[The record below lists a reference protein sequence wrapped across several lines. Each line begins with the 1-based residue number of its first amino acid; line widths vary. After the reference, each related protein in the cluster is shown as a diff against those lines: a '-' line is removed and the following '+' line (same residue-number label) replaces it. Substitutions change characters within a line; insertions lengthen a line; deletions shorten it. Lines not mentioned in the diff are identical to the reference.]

1 MQYGTWKVEES
12 VGEGGQGHLFLVTD
26 VAKQRNGKFA
36 LKRLKDDRRKCR
48 FRLEIEAIGKLNHPN
63 IVGVVDFNVDQSP
76 YYYVMEYCEDGSLEK
91 IGGPQFKGEIAKS
104 VAILEPICDAL
115 AAVHAREIV
124 HRDIKPANILMR
136 ADGAPVIADFG
147 ICHVDGD
154 ECVTLGKEAMGA
166 RDYIAPEM
174 ESGRR
179 HLGEPS
185 EKTDVYALG
194 KVLYWMLSG
203 GSIFA
208 REDHRA
214 APLTKVLGE
223 QRWEHVHMVLDKV
236 VVEKP
241 SDRLGLKSF
250 HQELRKVRELVMG
263 NFAPLKPSIGIKC
276 RFCGLGTYQ
285 RMGKAQVGHTAGP
298 LQAFDQ
304 PTSEGAQQIAS
315 MNVLS
320 CDECGHVELFNAAKT
335 TSWWEK

>member
-1 MQYGTWKVEES
+1 MQYKTWKVEKS

-26 VAKQRNGKFA
+26 VTKQRNGQFA
-36 LKRLKDDRRKCR
+36 LKRLKDDRRKDR
-48 FRLEIEAIGKLNHPN
+48 FRLEVEAIRKLNHPN

-76 YYYVMEYCEDGSLEK
+76 YYYVMEYYEGGSLEK
-91 IGGPQFKGEIAKS
+91 IGGPQFKGEIAKC
-104 VAILEPICDAL
+104 VAILEPICAAL
-115 AAVHAREIV
+115 AAVHAKGIV

-147 ICHVDGD
+147 ICHVDSN
-154 ECVTLGKEAMGA
+154 ESVTLHEGAMGA
-166 RDYIAPEM
+166 RNYIAPEM
-174 ESGRR
+174 ESSRR

-214 APLTKVLGE
+214 APLTTVLGE
-223 QRWEHVHMVLDKV
+223 QRWEHVHMLLDKV
-236 VVEKP
+236 IVEKP
-241 SDRLGLKSF
+241 SDRLGLNSF

-285 RMGKAQVGHTAGP
+285 RMGQARVGSAVGP
-298 LQAFDQ
+298 LQAIE
-304 PTSEGAQQIAS
+304 PRTEAPPHINS

-320 CDECGHVELFNAAKT
+320 CNGCGHVELFNAANT
-335 TSWWEK
+335 TSWWEQ